1 MKAIV
6 FGGAGFLGSHVAD
19 ALTDFGHEVVVF
31 DLKHSSY
38 LRNNQKMVIGD
49 ILDRKKVE
57 RAMNSCKIVYNF
69 AGIADIDQAK
79 KHPVETVKNNIL
91 GNTILLDIASK
102 KKVKRFIFASS
113 LYVYSKAG
121 SFYRSSKQ
129 SAELIIEN
137 YSKMYGL
144 NFTILRYGSLYGPRA
159 DKGNWMCQI
168 LKQALKEK
176 KITRYGNGEEIREYI
191 HVKDAAR
198 GSVEILDKKYE
209 NQCVIIT
216 GHHPMKVK
224 NLLIMIKEIMGNRI
238 RVEYKP
244 ISNKNYPYD
253 AELHYQITP
262 YSFSPQ
268 IAKKIVS
275 QYYLDMG
282 EGLLSYLEELY
293 KEIANSSESTK
304 KAKK

>member
-1 MKAIV
+1 MKAVV
-6 FGGAGFLGSHVAD
+6 FGGAGFLGSYVAD
-19 ALTDFGHEVVVF
+19 ILTDYGYEVVVY
-31 DLKHSSY
+31 DLKLSPY
-38 LRNNQKMVIGD
+38 LKNNQKMIIGD
-49 ILDRKKVE
+49 ILDQKKVE
-57 RAMNSCKIVYNF
+57 RAMDHCKVVYNF

-79 KHPVETVKNNIL
+79 KYPVETVKNNIL

-102 KKVKRFIFASS
+102 KKVKRFVFASS

-137 YSKMYGL
+137 YNKMYGL

-159 DKGNWMCQI
+159 GKGNWMCQI

-176 KITRYGNGEEIREYI
+176 KINRYGDGEEIREYI

-198 GSVEILDKKYE
+198 CSIEILDKKYE

-244 ISNKNYPYD
+244 IGNKDYRYD

-268 IAKKIVS
+268 IAKKFIS
-275 QYYLDMG
+275 QYYLDLG

-293 KEIANSSESTK
+293 KEICNSS
-304 KAKK
+304 KAKKK